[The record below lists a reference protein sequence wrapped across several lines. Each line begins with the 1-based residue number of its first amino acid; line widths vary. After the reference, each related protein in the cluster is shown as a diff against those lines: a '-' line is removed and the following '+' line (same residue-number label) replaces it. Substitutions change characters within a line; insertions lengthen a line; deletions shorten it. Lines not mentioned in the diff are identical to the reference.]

1 MLVSMATFEHLPV
14 RVGGLAEA
22 VTSLGEALSKKE
34 EVEEVIVFMPAH
46 GLLKGEKEKEEF
58 SYRPKKYGDFRIM
71 VGDRIYP
78 VNVYQTERKNVRIFL
93 FSSEVMDYP
102 QVYQPRDMFMAK
114 MVHFTKAVPGLIN
127 LMLKKE
133 QLKPDVIHIN
143 DWHCVFAGG
152 LVKKYFKVPFIF
164 TIHRLCRER
173 ISVHELNEVNLSELI
188 DPRYLEGDMFNIE
201 KFGGHHCDHLT
212 TVSYSYLNEEWRTF
226 FSTFEGKT
234 TYVWNGAD
242 FTFWNPEFL
251 KYAHLSRKER
261 RELLLKE
268 NGLEDGILFFNVGRL
283 DAEQKGIDVLLKAFE
298 MIMNGEV
305 HGSLEIREKIR
316 LILLGSGDQHLENEA
331 RRLEHQFP
339 RNMKSII
346 AYLGREAT
354 REYYGAA
361 DFCLIPSNFE
371 PFGLVQLEAMCMGC
385 IPIGSRVGGIND
397 TVLDLHDFPEESTGR
412 LVPPRKPASL
422 ARAMVEMAQ
431 MALDS
436 EQAQKLERMRIRG
449 REHVI
454 KNFNWDKAAER
465 YIKVYQNMATVKLP
479 FVSYAEPY

>member
-1 MLVSMATFEHLPV
+1 MLISMATFEHLPV

-22 VTSLGEALSKKE
+22 VTSLGEALSKSE
-34 EVEEVIVFMPAH
+34 EVMVFMPAH
-46 GLLKGEKEKEEF
+46 GLLQEEEESFSSKPEK
-58 SYRPKKYGDFRIM
+58 YCDFRIM
-71 VGDRIYP
+71 VGDRISP
-78 VNVYQTERKNVRIFL
+78 VTVYQVWRKGVRIFL

-102 QVYQPRDMFMAK
+102 QVYQPRDMFVAK

-127 LMLKKE
+127 IILKKE
-133 QLKPDVIHIN
+133 NIKPDVIHIN
-143 DWHCVFAGG
+143 DWHCVFAGS
-152 LVKKYFKVPFIF
+152 LVKKYFKIPFIF

-173 ISVHELNEVNLSELI
+173 ISVHELNEVNLSELV

-234 TYVWNGAD
+234 TYVWNGTD
-242 FTFWNPEFL
+242 YTFWNPDFL
-251 KYAHLSRKER
+251 KHAQLPRKER
-261 RELLLKE
+261 RKLLLEE

-283 DAEQKGIDVLLKAFE
+283 DVEQKGIDILLKAFE

-305 HGSLEIREKIR
+305 PGSERVRKELR
-316 LILLGSGDQHLENEA
+316 LILLGSGDQYLENEA
-331 RRLEHQFP
+331 RRLERQFP
-339 RNMKSII
+339 YNMKSII
-346 AYLGREAT
+346 AYLGRETT

-397 TVLDLHDFPEESTGR
+397 TILDLHDFPEESTGR
-412 LVPPRKPASL
+412 LVPPRNPASL

-431 MALDS
+431 MSLEDQEGQLD
-436 EQAQKLERMRIRG
+436 RMRRRG

-465 YIKVYQNMATVKLP
+465 YIRVYKNMATIKLP

>member
-1 MLVSMATFEHLPV
+1 MLISMATFEHLPI

-34 EVEEVIVFMPAH
+34 KVIIFIPAH
-46 GLLKGEKEKEEF
+46 GLLREDEKSF
-58 SYRPKKYGDFRIM
+58 SYKPEKYCDFRIM
-71 VGDRIYP
+71 VGDKIFP
-78 VNVYQTERKNVRIFL
+78 VNVYNTERKGVRIFL

-102 QVYQPRDMFMAK
+102 QVYQPRDMFIPK

-127 LMLKKE
+127 IMLKKE
-133 QLKPDVIHIN
+133 QQKPDVIHIN

-152 LVKKYFKVPFIF
+152 LVKKYFKIPFVF

-173 ISVHELNEVNLSELI
+173 ISVHELNEVNLSELV
-188 DPRYLEGDMFNIE
+188 DPHYLEGDMFNIE
-201 KFGGHHCDHLT
+201 KFGGHHCDYLT

-251 KYAHLSRKER
+251 EHAQLPRKER
-261 RELLLKE
+261 RKVLLKE

-283 DAEQKGIDVLLKAFE
+283 DAEQKGIDILLKAFE

-305 HGSLEIREKIR
+305 PGSGEVREKMR
-316 LILLGSGDQHLENEA
+316 LILLGAGDANLENEA
-331 RRLEHQFP
+331 RRLEQHFP

-346 AYLGREAT
+346 AYLGRETT

-361 DFCLIPSNFE
+361 DFCVIPSNFE

-412 LVPPRKPASL
+412 LVPPRNSVAL

-431 MALDS
+431 LSLLNGSDRQLD
-436 EQAQKLERMRIRG
+436 KMRRRG

-465 YIKVYQNMATVKLP
+465 YIQVYQNMATIKLP

>member
-1 MLVSMATFEHLPV
+1 MATFEHLPV

-34 EVEEVIVFMPAH
+34 KVIIFIPAH
-46 GLLKGEKEKEEF
+46 GLLREDEKSF
-58 SYRPKKYGDFRIM
+58 SYKPEKYCDFRIM
-71 VGDRIYP
+71 VGDKIFP
-78 VNVYQTERKNVRIFL
+78 VNVYNTERKGVRIFL

-102 QVYQPRDMFMAK
+102 QVYQPRDMFIPK

-127 LMLKKE
+127 IMLKKE
-133 QLKPDVIHIN
+133 QQKPDVIHIN

-152 LVKKYFKVPFIF
+152 LVKKYFKIPFVF

-173 ISVHELNEVNLSELI
+173 ISVHELNEVNLSELV
-188 DPRYLEGDMFNIE
+188 DTRYLEGDMFNIE

-234 TYVWNGAD
+234 TYVWNGTDSA
-242 FTFWNPEFL
+242 FWNPEYL
-251 KYAHLSRKER
+251 EHAHLPRKER
-261 RELLLKE
+261 RKLILKE
-268 NGLEDGILFFNVGRL
+268 YGLEDGILFFNVGRL
-283 DAEQKGIDVLLKAFE
+283 DAEQKGIDILLRAFE
-298 MIMNGEV
+298 MIMTGEV
-305 HGSLEIREKIR
+305 PGSKQVRGKMR
-316 LILLGSGDQHLENEA
+316 LILLGSGDHHLENEA

-339 RNMKSII
+339 QNMKTII
-346 AYLGREAT
+346 AYLGRETT
-354 REYYGAA
+354 REYYGAS
-361 DFCLIPSNFE
+361 DFCLVPSNFE

-397 TVLDLHDFPEESTGR
+397 TILDLHDFPEESTGR
-412 LVPPRKPASL
+412 LVPPRNSVAL

-431 MALDS
+431 ISLLDN
-436 EQAQKLERMRIRG
+436 QAQQLDKMRHRG

-465 YIKVYQNMATVKLP
+465 YIQVYKNMATIKLP

>member
-1 MLVSMATFEHLPV
+1 MLVSMATFEHLPI

-22 VTSLGEALSKKE
+22 VTSLGESLSK
-34 EVEEVIVFMPAH
+34 VEDVIVFMPAH
-46 GLLKGEKEKEEF
+46 GILQDGDE
-58 SYRPKKYGDFRIM
+58 SYSYPPNKYCDFRIL
-71 VGDRIYP
+71 VGEHFFP
-78 VNVYQTERKNVRIFL
+78 VTVYQTERNGVRIFL
-93 FSSEVMDYP
+93 FSNEVLDHP
-102 QVYQPRDMFMAK
+102 NVYEPREMFIQK

-127 LMLKKE
+127 MMLKKE
-133 QLKPDVIHIN
+133 QRKPDVIHIN

-152 LVKKYFKVPFIF
+152 LVKKYFNVPFVF

-173 ISVHELNEVNLSELI
+173 ISVHELNEVNLSELV

-201 KFGGHHCDHLT
+201 KFGGHHCDQLT
-212 TVSYSYLNEEWRTF
+212 TVSYSYLNEEWHTF

-234 TYVWNGAD
+234 TYVWNGTD
-242 FTFWNPEFL
+242 STFWNPEFL
-251 KYAHLSRKER
+251 KYAQHPRQER
-261 RELLLKE
+261 RRLVLKE

-283 DAEQKGIDVLLKAFE
+283 DTEQKGIDILLDAFE
-298 MIMNGEV
+298 MIMRGDIPE
-305 HGSLEIREKIR
+305 SQALREKIR
-316 LILLGSGDQHLENEA
+316 LIILGSGDQHLEAATRN
-331 RRLEHQFP
+331 LEQRYP
-339 RNMKSII
+339 QNMK
-346 AYLGREAT
+346 ALLTYLGRETT

-397 TVLDLHDFPEESTGR
+397 TILDLHDFPEESTGR
-412 LVPPRKPASL
+412 LVPSRNSATL

-431 MALDS
+431 LS
-436 EQAQKLERMRIRG
+436 LGNEREILNKMRLRG

-454 KNFNWDKAAER
+454 QNFNWDKAAAR
-465 YIKVYQNMATVKLP
+465 YIKVYENKATIKLP